1 MKYGLTD
8 ILTLLGSLG
17 LFLYGM
23 KVMSDALV
31 GLAGDRMRAIMA
43 AATSN
48 RFFAVFTGF
57 AITAVIQS
65 SSATS
70 LMVVSFVNA
79 GLLTLTEAVGVI
91 MGANVGTTVTAWLI
105 SILGFKV
112 KMSAIALP
120 LVGLGFLLTLSKS
133 RKKQLTGLFI
143 VGFALLFI
151 GLEFLKDSV
160 PDIRSNPEVLSSLV
174 TYASYGY
181 WSVLLFMLIGTLLT
195 LVVQSSSAAMALTL
209 LMTYEG
215 WLPYDMAAAMVLG
228 QNIGTTITA
237 NLAAIVANYQAKRAA
252 RAHLLFNALGT
263 LWVLVLFYPFLEF
276 TDQLVQQ
283 IEGASPRDSAL
294 VIPVALSLFHTVFN
308 LLNALVLIAAV
319 GLIVRMVERMV
330 PEVVEPE
337 LEIAQP
343 KYLNEDALNYPQTG
357 IKALTDESL
366 RLLQN
371 TVYKVIAHGMSVH
384 RSELESTRHLK
395 ELIERSSLIPVDIDR
410 IYSTQI
416 KSVYSEILE
425 FATRLQSGTQLD
437 ETEIEAVRN
446 ILIADRKLVLV
457 VKKVKPLRQNIE
469 RYLGSPNLEIRREYN
484 VLRHRI
490 LKVTRMIH
498 RLQDSENPS
507 RYFAKLEKQRKK
519 LEQYDVLRNGRV
531 DKMLLNHE
539 IDREMATSLMND
551 SMEAIRLTQLLID
564 VANILY
570 VPRDEQVQRI
580 EEEVPLSEPLNLE
593 TLMTDAKEPDASP
606 R

>member
-1 MKYGLTD
+1 MNYGLTD

-48 RFFAVFTGF
+48 HFFAVFTGF

-181 WSVLLFMLIGTLLT
+181 WSVLLFMLIGTVLT

-263 LWVLVLFYPFLEF
+263 LWALVLFYPFLEF

-371 TVYKVIAHGMSVH
+371 TVYQVIAHGMSVH

-469 RYLGSPNLEIRREYN
+469 RYLGSPNLAIRREYN

-507 RYFAKLEKQRKK
+507 RYFAKLEKQRQK